1 MLGQQYLRVMLS
13 RWRLVL
19 GLVLGCTLAAWLFSA
34 LVLAQK
40 PTFESAA
47 RLNIV
52 PTAEELGYANRFV
65 RGSTFDGGAV
75 LLQTYAEFAHTQPIV
90 APIVDRY
97 IAEQAARGGQSVPAW
112 IASHSVPP
120 AFSPGRIVAE
130 LNYGEAPR
138 VPLRQD
144 LIDTVI
150 KNTKIE
156 SVEGTY
162 LLRIGVEWD
171 DPQSAAWFANAL
183 ADAIVARAET
193 MSRSSGAQIAGSL
206 ENRLLAKQAALA
218 DVLRRSREL
227 KSSIGVV
234 DVDRQKQA
242 LLEAQMAEQSRLT
255 SDRADLQS
263 SESQVAGLRRQ
274 ADGKLSSAQGILEQT
289 LAIEAPKAS
298 GLKQG
303 IAVREGR
310 VGQIGAQIA
319 VLGKSEIAIKTLDDR
334 ATALQTEVAALT
346 ERVSFSQTENLA
358 NAPRIQLIE
367 RAIPPLVRS
376 SPKILFNTV
385 LGFIAGCALAG
396 CALLLLG
403 AAPVRTRAEEW
414 DEAVAAD
421 EVGVPIAPGATIR
434 PAATDARPY
443 APSPEP
449 RPGPRQWSAAVR
461 RSIGAAGALAVEA
474 VASPN
479 EAPCAQ
485 PEPQPLRIVP
495 SDPVPVAAEAP
506 AAVAQ
511 PARLFPN
518 VLPRP
523 VDGATY
529 RAEEVASHGRRI
541 AHWLA
546 DDLATDVPLLIVAA
560 SADRDAR
567 QVYQLIHD
575 YLKQQGRHVRTLDMT
590 RHRLKGLTRDD
601 RKPLLYGGGLD
612 DSGTL
617 AALGDV
623 EADVALVLVVD
634 AVPGSDVI
642 ATLGSKSA
650 RIAAVAD
657 RLPYALAISG

>member
-1 MLGQQYLRVMLS
+1 
-13 RWRLVL
+13 
-19 GLVLGCTLAAWLFSA
+19 
-34 LVLAQK
+34 
-40 PTFESAA
+40 
-47 RLNIV
+47 V

-206 ENRLLAKQAALA
+206 ENRLMAKKAALA

-234 DVDRQKQA
+234 DIDRQKQA

-274 ADGKLSSAQGILEQT
+274 ADGKLSSAQGVLEQT

-319 VLGKSEIAIKTLDDR
+319 VLGKNEIAIKTLDDQ

-367 RAIPPLVRS
+367 RATPPLVRS

-385 LGFIAGCALAG
+385 LGVIAGCALAG

-403 AAPVRTRAEEW
+403 GAPVRPRGEEW
-414 DEAVAAD
+414 GDAGFAD
-421 EVGVPIAPGATIR
+421 DAGVPISHGEVVHPV
-434 PAATDARPY
+434 DASTQPY
-443 APSPEP
+443 APPSPEP
-449 RPGPRQWSAAVR
+449 RPGLRQWGIAGRDMVR
-461 RSIGAAGALAVEA
+461 RSIGAAGGLAVKA
-474 VASPN
+474 AASR
-479 EAPCAQ
+479 EEESFDQ
-485 PEPQPLRIVP
+485 PEPQPQPQPLRIVP
-495 SDPVPVAAEAP
+495 SDPAP
-506 AAVAQ
+506 AAAEPDKAPAAAPQ

-546 DDLATDVPLLIVAA
+546 DDLATDAPLLIVAGA
-560 SADRDAR
+560 ADRDAR

-575 YLKQQGRHVRTLDMT
+575 YLKQQGRSVRTLDMT
-590 RHRLKGLTRDD
+590 QHRLKGLTGDD
-601 RKPLLYGGGLD
+601 RKPLLYGGGLQ

-617 AALGDV
+617 AALQDV
-623 EADVALVLVVD
+623 EADVAIILVVS
-634 AVPGSDVI
+634 ARAGSDVI
-642 ATLGSKSA
+642 EALGTEST
-650 RIAAVAD
+650 RIAAAAH